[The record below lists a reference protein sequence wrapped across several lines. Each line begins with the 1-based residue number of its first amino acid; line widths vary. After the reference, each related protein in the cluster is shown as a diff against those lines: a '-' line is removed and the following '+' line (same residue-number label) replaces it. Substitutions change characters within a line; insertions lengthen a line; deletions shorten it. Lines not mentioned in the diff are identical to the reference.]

1 MPTGLPTDLLR
12 PDLLRPDLLRL
23 NASPAGK
30 EEAIREAAQLL
41 IAAGCINP
49 AYAAS
54 MLRREAVANTF
65 LGHGVA
71 IPHGMV
77 EDRGMVRRSGIAVLQ
92 VPGGIAWNPGQ
103 TAHLV
108 VAIAAQSDAHIA
120 VLRRLPRRLREEWRL
135 ADRPVHRHR
144 PRRPRRRPQRGRPR
158 RCPHHAGQRSGG
170 AVRLGG
176 RLPHRPARPPGHR
189 LGGDGAH
196 VRRPHPGP
204 PRRSGGRRQG
214 AGGAAPARPARRR

>member
-1 MPTGLPTDLLR
+1 MAPDANTAIMPT
-12 PDLLRPDLLRL
+12 DLLRPDLLRL

-41 IAAGCINP
+41 IAAGCIDP

-92 VPGGIAWNPGQ
+92 VPGGIEWNPGQ

-108 VAIAAQSDAHIA
+108 VAIAAS
-120 VLRRLPRRLREEWRL
+120 P
-135 ADRPVHRHR
+135 
-144 PRRPRRRPQRGRPR
+144 
-158 RCPHHAGQRSGG
+158 CC
-170 AVRLGG
+170 
-176 RLPHRPARPPGHR
+176 
-189 LGGDGAH
+189 
-196 VRRPHPGP
+196 
-204 PRRSGGRRQG
+204 
-214 AGGAAPARPARRR
+214 AA